1 MRRTGT
7 PASASSCSSCSTPGI
22 RIQPIVDLVGH
33 PGFNEVFFDD
43 VVVEPDCLLGAEGEG
58 WKQVTS
64 ELSLERSGPE
74 RYLSSFALFV
84 ELVRLAGR
92 VDSEALRHAIG
103 RLSAELWTLRQ
114 MSLSVAGQLAAGEDP
129 MLAAAIVKDLG
140 NTFEQSLPAARPIA
154 RRRRHPARRRQ
165 RPRAHA
171 RTVVADLAVVQLA
184 RRDARDSARHRRPR
198 PRACADMSEQRQLLS
213 DSAARLFES
222 RAAVTWDEIDE
233 IGIADILVPDE
244 RGGSGA
250 DWDDACAV
258 LQAAGRWQIPLP
270 LAEAMIAR
278 KLIAEAALEVPRS
291 SLSIAPNPVGT
302 LSRDARAW
310 KFSGTLS
317 SVPWGRDVA
326 HVVTTVSFD
335 GRPHVVVLAV
345 ADASVHKRTNLAD
358 EPRDDLKFDGA
369 PALAAP
375 ANSREAQSLF
385 DYAALARTAQ
395 IAGAL
400 QSALERSIAYA
411 LERKQFGRPIGQFQ
425 AVQQQ
430 LALFGAEVAAATCAS
445 RSAGIA
451 AERRRCFI

>member
-1 MRRTGT
+1 
-7 PASASSCSSCSTPGI
+7 
-22 RIQPIVDLVGH
+22 
-33 PGFNEVFFDD
+33 
-43 VVVEPDCLLGAEGEG
+43 
-58 WKQVTS
+58 
-64 ELSLERSGPE
+64 
-74 RYLSSFALFV
+74 
-84 ELVRLAGR
+84 
-92 VDSEALRHAIG
+92 
-103 RLSAELWTLRQ
+103 
-114 MSLSVAGQLAAGEDP
+114 
-129 MLAAAIVKDLG
+129 
-140 NTFEQSLPAARPIA
+140 
-154 RRRRHPARRRQ
+154 
-165 RPRAHA
+165 
-171 RTVVADLAVVQLA
+171 
-184 RRDARDSARHRRPR
+184 
-198 PRACADMSEQRQLLS
+198 MSEQRQLLA

-233 IGIADILVPDE
+233 LGIADILVPEE

-278 KLIAEAALEVPRS
+278 KLLAEAALEVPRS
-291 SLSIAPNPVGT
+291 SLSIAPNPAGT
-302 LSRDARAW
+302 LSQDARTW
-310 KFSGTLS
+310 KFSGVLS

-326 HVVTTVSFD
+326 HGVTTVSFD
-335 GRPHVVVLAV
+335 GRPHVVVLDV

-411 LERKQFGRPIGQFQ
+411 LERKQFGRPIGHFQ

-451 AERRRCFI
+451 ASAGEVSFEIAAAKLRANQAIGVATATAHQVHGAIGFTREYALRQATQRLWSWRSEYGNDRYWSERLGRAVVQRGADTFWDFLTSR